1 MVKSNFNP
9 PFIHRICIEVRK
21 MKKLN
26 RKITVVSNL
35 ILVCLFS
42 VVLAV
47 SFIPQKSIP
56 IYGGNG
62 VEAIYHGNRG
72 RASVSLMFNVYENT
86 QVVNGILDLL
96 NEKGVKATFFV
107 GGCWAD
113 DNGEMLNQLVQ
124 NGHEIANH
132 GYFHKDHKK
141 LSVEEN
147 TEEIRLTGAIVKAL
161 CGVETS
167 LFAPPSGS
175 FSQNT
180 LYSASKLGYK
190 VIMWSKDTIDW
201 RDKDSNLVYKRATNN
216 VTNGDLI
223 LMHPKEHTLKA
234 LPKILDYFEKIG
246 LKQVK
251 VSQNIG
257 G

>member
-1 MVKSNFNP
+1 
-9 PFIHRICIEVRK
+9 

-113 DNGEMLNQLVQ
+113 DNGQTLTRIVNEK
-124 NGHEIANH
+124 HEIANH

-141 LSVEEN
+141 LSEREN
-147 TEEIRLTGAIVKAL
+147 EEEIRLTGAIVKAL
-161 CGVETS
+161 SGAEPN

-175 FSQNT
+175 FSATT
-180 LYSASKLGYK
+180 LEVASRLGYK

-201 RDKDSNLVYKRATNN
+201 RDSNVDLLFNRATKNPE
-216 VTNGDLI
+216 NGDLI
-223 LMHPKEHTLKA
+223 LMHPKAHTLQV
-234 LPKILDYFEKIG
+234 LPRVIDYYKSLGFNI
-246 LKQVK
+246 VT
-251 VSQNIG
+251 VSENLAE
-257 G
+257 